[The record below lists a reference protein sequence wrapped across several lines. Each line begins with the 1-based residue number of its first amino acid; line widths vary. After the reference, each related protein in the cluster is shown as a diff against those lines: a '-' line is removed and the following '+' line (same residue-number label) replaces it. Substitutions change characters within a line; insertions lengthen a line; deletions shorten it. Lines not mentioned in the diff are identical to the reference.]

1 MSDIRKKVISYL
13 ASLNYRESQEIL
25 NRVAELDSIESQ
37 SKYEKN
43 QKAYKKQ
50 VEKHREMG
58 ELMKITVVPGD
69 IVKCRG
75 TNDRQ
80 GIREVLECTEYGIK
94 ARKIQRRVRYI
105 RDTEDSRKTTEIT
118 YERAG
123 YITQHSWDKVAKIFE
138 KDEITVT
145 GA

>member
-1 MSDIRKKVISYL
+1 MNDARDRVINYL
-13 ASLNYRESQEIL
+13 ASLNYRERQEIL

-43 QKAYKKQ
+43 QESYRRQ
-50 VEKHREMG
+50 VEKHRKMG

-80 GIREVLECTEYGIK
+80 GIREVLETTEYGIK
-94 ARKIQRRVRYI
+94 ARKIERQVKINRNGPN
-105 RDTEDSRKTTEIT
+105 EIT
-118 YERAG
+118 HVRG
-123 YITQHSWDKVAKIFE
+123 NHITDHGWDKVAKIFE
-138 KDEITVT
+138 KGEITVT